1 MVSLRARFSA
11 VAAQFADFVRGV
23 VGERRAAGEAGVAFA
38 EASWAKWGVKPY
50 RADDLLKSKALRLAV
65 YREMMRDP
73 VVKAALL
80 SRVFAV
86 MTTEWDLRPAGYDR
100 RTERD
105 PKDPRVQATDF
116 LREVLSRPKG
126 RWPKLIFDLSQALV
140 DGFAVIE
147 KVYAAV
153 EDGPWAGRIGLAA
166 LKAKDVDTWDFDC
179 DEFLNVMALR
189 QQVQGVWYDRDRS
202 KFIVFSWLPVFEN
215 PLGQSEFRA
224 AYRAFWLK
232 DTGLKFRA
240 IYLESLAK
248 GRRKVTYPADQGAAG
263 LEKAQALLTLMENS
277 IGIAVPADLQVEL
290 IELAVAPDA
299 VFENMLA
306 RCDKEIVIGLEGAV
320 LQMLEGSETGAYR
333 ATETHRKQA
342 APWTLVF
349 GLFLEAAIQDE
360 LVADLTR
367 LNFAGAE
374 PPDFYFRWA
383 REDLEP
389 FSVVIQ
395 RAQQM
400 GLRIPAWFLY
410 EQFDI
415 PEPEPEDEVLAPRA
429 TLVFPPASAAPGGGA
444 GGAAEM
450 ADPPAGADPREAAI
464 DRAVARAP
472 EAYRSLFEI
481 LKKKGRKT
489 FGRPSMP

>member
-1 MVSLRARFSA
+1 VVSLRRRIAGL
-11 VAAQFADFVRGV
+11 AADFADFVRGV
-23 VGERRAAGEAGVAFA
+23 TGERRPAGEAGVAFA

-50 RADDLLKSKALRLAV
+50 RADDLLKSKALRLSV

-80 SRVFAV
+80 NRVFAV
-86 MTTEWDLRPAGYDR
+86 MTTEWDLRPAGFDR
-100 RTERD
+100 RAKRD
-105 PKDPRVQATDF
+105 PDDPNVQATDF
-116 LREVLSRPKG
+116 LREVLARPKG

-147 KVYAAV
+147 KVYSPV
-153 EDGPWAGRIGLAA
+153 DDGPWAGRIGLAA

-179 DEFLNVMALR
+179 DEFLNVTGLR
-189 QQVQGVWYDRDRS
+189 QQVLGAWHERDRD
-202 KFIVFSWLPVFEN
+202 KFMVFSWLPVFEN

-263 LEKAQALLTLMENS
+263 LEKAQSLLTLMENS

-290 IELAVAPDA
+290 IEMAVAPDA
-299 VFENMLA
+299 VFENMLE

-320 LQMLEGSETGAYR
+320 LQMLEGSNTGAFR

-360 LVADLTR
+360 LVADLVR
-367 LNFAGAE
+367 LNFAGAD

-383 REDLEP
+383 REDLTV
-389 FSVVIQ
+389 FSEVLERVQ
-395 RAQQM
+395 RM

-410 EQFDI
+410 EQFDV
-415 PEPEPEDEVLAPRA
+415 PQPEPEDEVLEPSS
-429 TLVFPPASAAPGGGA
+429 FNPQSAIRNLQLGS
-444 GGAAEM
+444 AAEM

-464 DRAVARAP
+464 GRAVARAP
-472 EAYRSLFEI
+472 AAYRTLFET
-481 LKKKGRKT
+481 LKKKGRMT
-489 FGRPSMP
+489 SGRPSRG